1 MVLAASMLLR
11 MPVIAQTPASAQ
23 LASGS
28 AGENRAAATGPNPAM
43 ANSSRIYIKDPF
55 VRDAVGRTL
64 ARAAAWLQ
72 APKCQALL
80 TEFSDRQGRAL
91 TERLA
96 ELKMSLAEY
105 LSAIIV
111 EDGERHPRCGNEGV
125 LAFTVVGS
133 RIIHVCGHAFVR
145 ATKRDAEE
153 AQATIIHELLHSL
166 GLGENPP
173 SPRQIT
179 YRVREL
185 CW

>member
-1 MVLAASMLLR
+1 
-11 MPVIAQTPASAQ
+11 MP
-23 LASGS
+23 
-28 AGENRAAATGPNPAM
+28 
-43 ANSSRIYIKDPF
+43 NSSRIYIKDPF

-64 ARAAAWLQ
+64 ARAATWLQ

-111 EDGERHPRCGNEGV
+111 EDGERHRRCGNEGV
-125 LAFTVVGS
+125 LAFTEVGS

-145 ATKRDAEE
+145 ATKRDTEE

-179 YRVREL
+179 YRVKEL